1 MKPLDNKER
10 PSLPEAKIAIPGDP
24 PIDPAELETLQ
35 RETFGYFVKEANP
48 SNGLIADKTQP
59 GAPSSIAAVGLA
71 LSSYPV
77 GVVRGFMSRA
87 DAVQRTL
94 ATLRFFDASVQGT
107 EADATGYKGFY
118 YHFLDMRSGR
128 RAWECELST
137 IDTAF
142 LLAGMLAA
150 AAFFL
155 DDTDDEREIRELGDK
170 LYRRADWQWAQDG
183 GVTVRQGWRPE
194 SGFLSYRWQGYD
206 EAMFLYLLGLGSP
219 TFPLPRE
226 SYAEW
231 TSTYQWRRI
240 YGYELV
246 YSGPLFTHQIS
257 HLWVDLRG
265 LRDEYMRGKDSD
277 YFENSRRATYVQQR
291 YAIDNPRGFSDYGET
306 CWGITASDGPGPD
319 TLEIGGRQRRFFDY
333 LARGVPEGPDDGTI
347 APWAVVAS
355 LPFAPEIVLPT
366 LNYFVNHVD
375 LKTEDRLGFK
385 ATFNPTHPD
394 RSKNPFGWVSPWQY
408 GLNQGPIVLMI
419 ENYRSGLPWRLM
431 RSSPYVTCGLRR
443 AGFTGGWLD
452 GPDRGR
458 PPATHVR

>member
-1 MKPLDNKER
+1 MTAARLTCGETVVV
-10 PSLPEAKIAIPGDP
+10 ADP
-24 PIDPAELETLQ
+24 PIGPAELEKMQ
-35 RETFGYFVKEANP
+35 WETFRYFVKEANP
-48 SNGLIADKTQP
+48 RNGLIADKTAP
-59 GAPSSIAAVGLA
+59 GAPCSIAAVGLA

-94 ATLRFFDASVQGT
+94 AILRFFDASVQGT
-107 EADATGYKGFY
+107 ETDATGYKGFY
-118 YHFLDMRSGR
+118 YHFLDMQSGR
-128 RAWECELST
+128 RVWACELST
-137 IDTAF
+137 VDTAF
-142 LLAGMLAA
+142 LLAGMLNA

-155 DDTDDEREIRELGDK
+155 DDTDDESEIRERADK
-170 LYRRADWQWAQDG
+170 LYLRADWQWAQDG
-183 GVTVRQGWRPE
+183 GVTVCQGWKPE
-194 SGFLSYRWQGYD
+194 SGFLSYRWRGYD

-219 TFPLPRE
+219 TFPLPEE
-226 SYAEW
+226 SYAAW
-231 TSTYQWRRI
+231 TSSYQWRRI
-240 YGYELV
+240 YGHELLF
-246 YSGPLFTHQIS
+246 SGPLFTHQIS
-257 HLWVDLRG
+257 HLWFDLRG

-319 TLEIGGRQRRFFDY
+319 TLEIRGRQRRFFDY
-333 LARGVPEGPDDGTI
+333 LARGVPDGPDDGTI

-366 LNYFVNHVD
+366 LDYFVNHVD

-394 RSKNPFGWVSPWQY
+394 RSKNPFGWVSPWQF

-431 RSSPYVTCGLRR
+431 RSSPYVTCGVRR

-458 PPATHVR
+458 PPATQVN

>member
-1 MKPLDNKER
+1 M
-10 PSLPEAKIAIPGDP
+10 GDP
-24 PIDPAELETLQ
+24 PIGPAELEKLQ

-77 GVVRGFMSRA
+77 GVARGFMSRA

-94 ATLRFFDASVQGT
+94 ATLRFFDASAQST
-107 EADATGYKGFY
+107 EVDATGYKGFY

-128 RAWECELST
+128 RVWECELST
-137 IDTAF
+137 VDTAF
-142 LLAGMLAA
+142 LLAGMLTA

-155 DDTDDEREIRELGDK
+155 DHTDEEREIRELADK
-170 LYRRADWQWAQDG
+170 LYRRADWQWAQNG
-183 GVTVRQGWRPE
+183 GVTVCQGWRPE

-219 TFPLPRE
+219 TFPLPKD

-231 TSTYQWRRI
+231 TSSYQWRRI
-240 YGYELV
+240 YGHEML

-257 HLWVDLRG
+257 HLWFDLRG
-265 LRDEYMRGKDSD
+265 LRDEYMRGKNSD

-306 CWGITASDGPGPD
+306 CWGISASDGPGPD
-319 TLEIGGRQRRFFDY
+319 SIEISGRKREFFDY
-333 LARGVPEGPDDGTI
+333 LARGVPDGPDDGTI

-366 LNYFVNHVD
+366 LDYFINHVH
-375 LKTEDRLGFK
+375 LKTEDRCGFK

-394 RSKNPFGWVSPWQY
+394 RSKNPFGWVSPWRF

-419 ENYRSGLPWRLM
+419 ENYRSALPWRLM

-452 GPDRGR
+452 GPDGGR
-458 PPATHVR
+458 PPATQVR